1 LELSLKDY
9 FFIIIKKW
17 KIVLSFLL
25 AGILFMFA
33 WSYFFVD
40 DKYEISTTSSL
51 YKIID
56 KVNPDIPEE
65 INTTDKENTAFDRI
79 VSKFNVE
86 LSDAKYLYDL
96 VWNVKIEQLST
107 LYNEVEA
114 QTPNTFS
121 FESDYATIGKWAESL
136 GYTKKNLRQAL
147 NFSFST
153 VSKGYFTINITVKNP
168 DFGVSLLAAYNLVAK
183 QRVGDMSEQATYNTI
198 VKSDYLI
205 IDQPVIPNDKDV
217 IRPNIPVNMMLG
229 ALVGIV
235 LAVAVVLIINFYD
248 VKVKGED
255 DIREKFDVPVIASI
269 PDVSEIK
276 KGY

>member
-1 LELSLKDY
+1 
-9 FFIIIKKW
+9 
-17 KIVLSFLL
+17 
-25 AGILFMFA
+25 
-33 WSYFFVD
+33 
-40 DKYEISTTSSL
+40 
-51 YKIID
+51 
-56 KVNPDIPEE
+56 
-65 INTTDKENTAFDRI
+65 
-79 VSKFNVE
+79 
-86 LSDAKYLYDL
+86 
-96 VWNVKIEQLST
+96 
-107 LYNEVEA
+107 
-114 QTPNTFS
+114 
-121 FESDYATIGKWAESL
+121 
-136 GYTKKNLRQAL
+136 
-147 NFSFST
+147 
-153 VSKGYFTINITVKNP
+153 
-168 DFGVSLLAAYNLVAK
+168 
-183 QRVGDMSEQATYNTI
+183 MSEQATYNTI